1 MYTRRIIVIDE
12 SFAHKLMGKE
22 IDKVIAGL
30 QEAAKQIGFAASF
43 DASFAK
49 VNFWGQHYSKE
60 RQVLYPFDIRF
71 FNGTENVTI
80 YGKSNEKNIIEEIK
94 IETFQ
99 LTVTRNYGILKA
111 QEVLIMDRFYWD
123 LVRCQDFDFEAISE
137 SWLAEQCG
145 LRTVHYLWL

>member
-1 MYTRRIIVIDE
+1 MYARRIIIVDNEFSQAI
-12 SFAHKLMGKE
+12 MGKE
-22 IDKVIAGL
+22 IDKVVAGL

-80 YGKSNEKNIIEEIK
+80 YGKSNEKNIIEEVR
-94 IETFQ
+94 IEAF
-99 LTVTRNYGILKA
+99 
-111 QEVLIMDRFYWD
+111 
-123 LVRCQDFDFEAISE
+123 
-137 SWLAEQCG
+137 
-145 LRTVHYLWL
+145 

>member
-1 MYTRRIIVIDE
+1 MYARRIIIVDE

-43 DASFAK
+43 DASFAN

-71 FNGTENVTI
+71 FNGMENITI
-80 YGKSNEKNIIEEIK
+80 YGKSNEKNIIEEVR
-94 IETFQ
+94 IEAF
-99 LTVTRNYGILKA
+99 
-111 QEVLIMDRFYWD
+111 
-123 LVRCQDFDFEAISE
+123 
-137 SWLAEQCG
+137 
-145 LRTVHYLWL
+145 

>member
-1 MYTRRIIVIDE
+1 MYARRIIIVDE

-22 IDKVIAGL
+22 IDSVVTSL
-30 QEAAKQIGFAASF
+30 QEAAKQIGFASSF
-43 DASFAK
+43 DASFAN

-71 FNGTENVTI
+71 FNGMENVTI

-99 LTVTRNYGILKA
+99 LTIAKNCGIFKA
-111 QEVLIMDRFYWD
+111 
-123 LVRCQDFDFEAISE
+123 
-137 SWLAEQCG
+137 
-145 LRTVHYLWL
+145 